1 MTNLTTEN
9 IVVSAPLTDPLDLKK
24 TAENLP
30 DAIYNPAEASAIIL
44 HITSPLGMGALFAN
58 GTVMCTGVKNLDDA
72 ATLVELVGKRLYVAG
87 VSVHE
92 KPALKINTIVASVDF
107 QKKLDLKS
115 IAKSLKNQ
123 NMEYNPKQFPGL
135 IIQQK
140 EQNTVILLFDSGKM
154 VCTGPGSEE
163 IACSIEKMTNDL
175 SSLGVI

>member
-9 IVVSAPLTDPLDLKK
+9 IVVSAVLTDAIDLKK
-24 TAENLP
+24 IATALP
-30 DAIYNPAEASAIIL
+30 DAIYNPTDAPVLII
-44 HITSPLGMGALFAN
+44 HSTTPVGMGMVFAD
-58 GTVMCTGVKNLDDA
+58 GTVMCTGLKNLDDA

-92 KPALKINTIVASVDF
+92 KPVLKIHTIVASVDF

-123 NMEYNPKQFPGL
+123 NMEYHPKQFPGL

-163 IACSIEKMTNDL
+163 IAGSIEKMTNDL
-175 SSLGVI
+175 SSLGMI